1 MKLIDLNLAQQVRSV
16 RLVSEDGIIRPE
28 TFYKYLMVWCSM
40 DYLGYTFSQVTSVYI
55 YHDIGFHSPCKNFS
69 FHIRALM
76 FWVNI
81 TLLVSISPQFLFD
94 ITMIV
99 AGDLLCKQ
107 ALIL

>member
-1 MKLIDLNLAQQVRSV
+1 MFAFIVILAF
-16 RLVSEDGIIRPE
+16 IAPAKI
-28 TFYKYLMVWCSM
+28 
-40 DYLGYTFSQVTSVYI
+40 
-55 YHDIGFHSPCKNFS
+55 FS

-99 AGDLLCKQ
+99 ADGLLCK
-107 ALIL
+107 